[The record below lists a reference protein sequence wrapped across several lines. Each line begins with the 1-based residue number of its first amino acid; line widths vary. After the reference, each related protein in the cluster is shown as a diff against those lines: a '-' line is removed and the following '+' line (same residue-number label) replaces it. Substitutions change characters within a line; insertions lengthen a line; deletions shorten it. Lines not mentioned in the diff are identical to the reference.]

1 LRQLRS
7 LLHRAV
13 DAKRHRSTCAARSA
27 GRRDQ
32 GFSLI
37 EALVALLVLAAIAG
51 IVFELLRGQFDLANR
66 VERKASEVLSTT
78 LERERL
84 RIVVERLVPGWP
96 EDPATL
102 FVGDAKRFGG
112 RTAAAVRSPE
122 ATLSKFSLEIV
133 EASGTLVYRDGSAEL
148 ILARVGTAA
157 AFSYLDTG
165 GQWHPRWPPPSA
177 AANDDRTLNRFAPP
191 PPLPAAVRMQFLDGS
206 ELDWLALVGWQSPAI
221 PRDRDVLG
229 LNQ

>member
-1 LRQLRS
+1 MRQLRS

-13 DAKRHRSTCAARSA
+13 DELRHGSTGGAPRA
-27 GRRDQ
+27 GRYDQ

-51 IVFELLRGQFDLANR
+51 IVFELLRGQFDLASR

-96 EDPATL
+96 EDPATV
-102 FVGDAKRFGG
+102 FVGDDKRFGG
-112 RTAAAVRSPE
+112 LTAAAVRSPE
-122 ATLSKFSLEIV
+122 VTLSRFSLEIV
-133 EASGTLVYRDGSAEL
+133 EASRTLVYRDGSAEL
-148 ILARVGTAA
+148 ILARVGPTA

-165 GQWHPRWPPPSA
+165 GRWHPRWPPPSA
-177 AANDDRTLNRFAPP
+177 APSDEQALSRFAPP
-191 PPLPAAVRMQFLDGS
+191 PPLPEAIRMQFLDGS
-206 ELDWLALVGWQSPAI
+206 ELDWLALVGWRSPAI

-229 LNQ
+229 LDR